1 MIWRS
6 VNMLQH
12 HLNHVAD
19 SPVPA
24 PATIGVLGG
33 GQLGAMLCE
42 AGRRMGYRMIVA
54 SNSAADPAARWA
66 DEHIAADQTLPA
78 TAVTLAQRVDVLTVE
93 AEAIPAEALAAAE
106 EAGCRVTPGSAVQQ
120 VVRDRRREKRFF
132 EEHRFG
138 VGPFR
143 IVDDAAAIAPAVV
156 DLLQPTPGCLPRVVA
171 KTAQG
176 GYDGKGQRWIGEPSD
191 ATAAWEELGRVP
203 LLLEQGVDFIAEA
216 SVIVARSADGTC
228 VSLPLFRNTHRG
240 GILYQTFAPSGFSA
254 ETEKA
259 ATAMA
264 EGIAEAIG
272 AVGLLT
278 VEMFVL
284 RDGRVWAN
292 ELAARPHNSGHL
304 SLRAATRSQFEMH
317 IQAICGL
324 PLEPVKLLAPAVM
337 TNLLGDLWQAGE
349 PDWTPLFA
357 DGRGTL
363 HLYGKKTPRPG
374 RKMGHMIHTDDT
386 LEGAA
391 ARADRLMARWH
402 GAATHVA
409 AGV

>member
-1 MIWRS
+1 MDPQAATP
-6 VNMLQH
+6 L
-12 HLNHVAD
+12 
-19 SPVPA
+19 PA
-24 PATIGVLGG
+24 PATIGILGG

-54 SNSAADPAARWA
+54 CPSNADPAARWA
-66 DEHIAADQTLPA
+66 DEHVPADPTQPAVAAA
-78 TAVTLAQRVDVLTVE
+78 LARRVDVLTVE

-106 EAGCRVTPGSAVQQ
+106 AVGCRVAPGSAVQQ

-132 EEHRFG
+132 QEHRFA

-143 IVDDAAAIAPAVV
+143 IVESAAAMGAAVA
-156 DLLQPTPGCLPRVVA
+156 DLLQPLPGCLSRVVA

-176 GYDGKGQRWIGEPSD
+176 GYDGKGQRWIDHVED
-191 ATAAWEELGRVP
+191 AAAAWDALGGVP

-216 SVIVARSADGTC
+216 SVIVARSGDGSC

-240 GILYQTFAPSGFSA
+240 GILYQTFAPSGFSHA
-254 ETEKA
+254 TEEA
-259 ATAMA
+259 ACHMA

-304 SLRAATRSQFEMH
+304 TLRAATRSQFELH

-337 TNLLGDLWQAGE
+337 TNLLGDLWAAGE
-349 PDWTPLFA
+349 PDWKPLYA
-357 DGRGTL
+357 DPRGTL
-363 HLYGKKTPRPG
+363 HLYGKAPRPG
-374 RKMGHMIHTDDT
+374 RKMGHMIHTSDSVDD
-386 LEGAA
+386 AA
-391 ARADRLMARWH
+391 TRADRIMAQWH
-402 GAATHVA
+402 RAAATRKPQSEPA
-409 AGV
+409 AV